1 MAGQPNT
8 LRERRLLAEYLA
20 ATFPHDRVMQ
30 EVRLGGPPPA
40 PYGFG
45 DDNSTRAYLGNRRR
59 YADALVIRATDV
71 ILIEAKVEA
80 DPGIVSTLQLYGKLM
95 PLTPE
100 LREFK
105 DRRLRMMLLW
115 AIDDPVLATIAKQAG
130 IEVVVWC
137 PQWVKDD
144 LRAKYANKLRMT
156 TPSWTDP
163 GVLA

>member
-1 MAGQPNT
+1 M
-8 LRERRLLAEYLA
+8 RERSLLGEWLA
-20 ATFPHDRVMQ
+20 MTFPTDRVMQ

-40 PYGFG
+40 PTGFAT
-45 DDNSTRAYLGNRRR
+45 DNSTLAYLGNRRR
-59 YADALVIRATDV
+59 YADALVIRAADI

-80 DPGIVSTLQLYGKLM
+80 DPGVVSTLQLYGALL

-115 AIDDPVLATIAKQAG
+115 AIDDPVLSAIAKRAG

-144 LRAKYANKLRMT
+144 LRAKYSNKLRMT
-156 TPSWTDP
+156 SPSWTDP
-163 GVLA
+163 GVLN